1 MRGVFQILSRFHEN
15 AELKRDNGLLMGT
28 GDISKNLLGIIGR
41 LLVGGALVWS
51 LQGCEPR
58 PFFDQ
63 TTRPPASEAPPE
75 TLPSDLPVAEAQPP
89 ESAREPTRIG
99 GVYRGT
105 DTFVRRTT
113 PPSVGAVKT
122 PQGEVT
128 LNFVDADLREVVKA
142 ILGDMLGANFVMDP
156 QVQGTVTLQTS
167 EPVPGT
173 SLVSILE
180 SILSVNNAALVDAG
194 GMFKIVPADQAIRGG
209 GRLRTAQGSAA
220 QSPGAQVM
228 VVPLRH
234 ISATEVEK
242 LLAPFAPPGGVMRVD
257 PRRGLVI
264 LGGTRSEVAAMVD
277 VIDTFDVDWLAGM
290 SFGLFPIRSTAAK
303 TMVDELEKVFG
314 DQSEGP
320 LAGVV
325 RFVPIERLN
334 SILVIS
340 PRSLYVD
347 RARTWIERLD
357 VGENETP
364 RLYVY
369 YCENS
374 RAEDLAGVLGQVF
387 GQQQGQRPAAELAPG
402 LSPVTLQ
409 GQGNTPAGG
418 GSPTPVGGPQAA
430 GGAGDGGGGGAPR
443 AGGDAGVTVGSGS
456 DSVRIIADKVKNALV
471 ILAKPSDYRTV
482 ESALKRLDVVP
493 LQVLIEA
500 TILEV
505 TLNDTLRYGVEWFF
519 RFGGSS
525 KVSFSEATP
534 TGGRVNAPLADLAN
548 AVFPG
553 FSYVLSPTRDSV
565 KLVINALDAVSDV
578 NVISS
583 PQVFVLDNQTA
594 TLTVG
599 DQVPITTRTLASP
612 ISSTTADAFATS
624 NSIEY
629 RDTGVILNVTP
640 RVNAGGLVTMEIG
653 QEVSNV
659 RDVVT
664 TAATTTQSQA
674 SSPTISQRKVE
685 TTVAVQGGETVALG
699 GLITDSRTNGSDG
712 VPYLS
717 RLPYV
722 GWLFGT
728 KNESAARTELLVLI
742 TPRVV
747 GSMDQARQVTQE
759 LRGRLRTIAPL
770 EQRIR

>member
-1 MRGVFQILSRFHEN
+1 METEEAKKDLRALI
-15 AELKRDNGLLMGT
+15 A
-28 GDISKNLLGIIGR
+28 R
-41 LLVGGALVWS
+41 LVICGALMS
-51 LQGCEPR
+51 SAQSCTPR

-63 TTRPPASEAPPE
+63 TTQAPAGTPAPTESPEGLAVAETQAPPNV
-75 TLPSDLPVAEAQPP
+75 P
-89 ESAREPTRIG
+89 REPTQIG
-99 GVYRGT
+99 GIYRGT
-105 DTFVRRTT
+105 DTFIGRGAPPPRGAIRT
-113 PPSVGAVKT
+113 PK
-122 PQGEVT
+122 GEVT
-128 LNFVDADLREVVKA
+128 LNFVDADLREVVKS
-142 ILGDMLGANFVMDP
+142 ILGDTLGANFVMDP

-167 EPVPGT
+167 QPMPGT
-173 SLVSILE
+173 SLVSVLE
-180 SILSVNNAALVDAG
+180 SILAVNNAALVESG
-194 GMFKIVPADQAIRGG
+194 GMYRVVPADQAIRGSG
-209 GRLRTAQGSAA
+209 GIRTARTSAA
-220 QSPGAQVM
+220 QGPGAQV
-228 VVPLRH
+228 VAVPLRH

-242 LLAPFAPPGGVMRVD
+242 MLAPFAPPGGVLRVD
-257 PRRGLVI
+257 PRRNLVV
-264 LGGTRSEVAAMVD
+264 LGGSRSEVAAMLD

-290 SFGLFPIRSTAAK
+290 SFGIFQIHSTSAK

-314 DQSEGP
+314 DQTEGP

-325 RFVPIERLN
+325 RFVPVERLN

-357 VGENETP
+357 VGESETP

-374 RAEDLAGVLGQVF
+374 RAEDLAGVLSQVF
-387 GQQQGQRPAAELAPG
+387 GQQQGQRPTAELAPG
-402 LSPVTLQ
+402 LSPVTLGVQ
-409 GQGNTPAGG
+409 GGDFPSGGGAQTPPAGATPPNQPG
-418 GSPTPVGGPQAA
+418 GGGPN
-430 GGAGDGGGGGAPR
+430 GGAGGGAPR
-443 AGGDAGVTVGSGS
+443 PAGGDAGVQVGGGS

-505 TLNDTLRYGVEWFF
+505 TLNDNLRYGVEWFF
-519 RFGGSS
+519 KFGSS
-525 KVSFSEATP
+525 KVAFSEGP
-534 TGGRVNAPLADLAN
+534 FGRVSSFANNVAN
-548 AVFPG
+548 ASFPG
-553 FSYVLSPTRDSV
+553 FSYIFTPSESV
-565 KLVINALDAVSDV
+565 KVVVNALDAVSTV

-583 PQVFVLDNQTA
+583 PQVFVLDNQA
-594 TLTVG
+594 ASLTIG

-640 RVNAGGLVTMEIG
+640 RVNAGGLVTMEIV
-653 QEVSNV
+653 QEVSKV
-659 RDVVT
+659 RDVIT

-699 GLITDSRTNGSDG
+699 GLISDSRTNASDG
-712 VPYLS
+712 LPYLS
-717 RLPYV
+717 RLPVV

-728 KNESAARTELLVLI
+728 KNETAERTELLVLI

-747 GSMDQARQVTQE
+747 GGMEQARQVTQE
-759 LRGRLRTIAPL
+759 LRGRLRSVAPL
-770 EQRIR
+770 EQRLR

>member
-1 MRGVFQILSRFHEN
+1 
-15 AELKRDNGLLMGT
+15 
-28 GDISKNLLGIIGR
+28 
-41 LLVGGALVWS
+41 
-51 LQGCEPR
+51 
-58 PFFDQ
+58 
-63 TTRPPASEAPPE
+63 
-75 TLPSDLPVAEAQPP
+75 
-89 ESAREPTRIG
+89 
-99 GVYRGT
+99 
-105 DTFVRRTT
+105 DTFVRRGA
-113 PPSVGAVKT
+113 PSGRGAVRT

-142 ILGDMLGANFVMDP
+142 ILGDTLGANFVMDP
-156 QVQGTVTLQTS
+156 QVQGSVTLQTS
-167 EPVPGT
+167 DPMPGT
-173 SLVSILE
+173 ALISVLE
-180 SILSVNNAALVDAG
+180 SILAVNNATLVESG
-194 GMFKIVPADQAIRGG
+194 GMYKVVPADQAVRGSG
-209 GRLRTAQGSAA
+209 GLRSSLSGAA
-220 QSPGAQVM
+220 QAPGAQVM

-242 LLAPFAPPGGVMRVD
+242 ILAPFAPPGGVLRVD
-257 PRRGLVI
+257 PRRGVVVI
-264 LGGTRSEVAAMVD
+264 GGSRSDVAAMLD

-290 SFGLFPIRSTAAK
+290 SFGLFPVRSTSSK

-314 DQSEGP
+314 DQTEGP

-334 SILVIS
+334 AVLVIS
-340 PRSLYVD
+340 PRSLYID
-347 RARTWIERLD
+347 RARTWIDRLD
-357 VGENETP
+357 VGEDETP

-374 RAEDLAGVLGQVF
+374 RAEDLAGVLSQVF
-387 GQQQGQRPAAELAPG
+387 GQQQGAAGRPAAQLAPG
-402 LSPVTLQ
+402 LSPVTLE
-409 GQGNTPAGG
+409 GPAGEVPG
-418 GSPTPVGGPQAA
+418 AAPPTPLGVTPPRALQGGP
-430 GGAGDGGGGGAPR
+430 GAGAPQR
-443 AGGDAGVTVGSGS
+443 AGGDAGVAVGGGS
-456 DSVRIIADKVKNALV
+456 DSIRIIADKVKNALV

-482 ESALKRLDVVP
+482 ESALRRLDIVP

-500 TILEV
+500 TIMEV
-505 TLNDTLRYGVEWFF
+505 TLNDALRYGVEWFF
-519 RFGGSS
+519 KFGGSN
-525 KVSFSEATP
+525 KVSFSESTV
-534 TGGRVNAPLADLAN
+534 GRVAVPTADVVSAI
-548 AVFPG
+548 FPG

-565 KLVINALDAVSDV
+565 KAVINTLDQVSDV

-629 RDTGVILNVTP
+629 RDTGVILAVTP
-640 RVNAGGLVTMEIG
+640 RVNAGGLVTMEIA

-659 RDVVT
+659 RDVLT
-664 TAATTTQSQA
+664 GAPTTTQSQA

-699 GLITDSRTNGSDG
+699 GLITDSRSRGSDG
-712 VPYLS
+712 LPFLS
-717 RLPYV
+717 RLPGI
-722 GWLFGT
+722 GWLFGS
-728 KNESAARTELLVLI
+728 KSEAAARTELLVLI

-747 GSMDQARQVTQE
+747 GSMDQARLVTQE

-770 EQRIR
+770 EERIR

>member
-1 MRGVFQILSRFHEN
+1 MTKGETRKDLP
-15 AELKRDNGLLMGT
+15 GL
-28 GDISKNLLGIIGR
+28 IGR
-41 LLVGGALVWS
+41 LLIGGTLLWS
-51 LQGCEPR
+51 LPGCEPR

-63 TTRPPASEAPPE
+63 TTRPPAAEAPPE
-75 TLPSDLPVAEAQPP
+75 TLPADEPAAETQPRQ
-89 ESAREPTRIG
+89 ATREPTPVG
-99 GVYRGT
+99 GIYRGT

-173 SLVSILE
+173 SLISILE

-194 GMFKIVPADQAIRGG
+194 NMYKIVPADQAIRGG
-209 GRLRTAQGSAA
+209 GRLRTTQGSAA

-264 LGGTRSEVAAMVD
+264 LGGTRSEVASMVD

-290 SFGLFPIRSTAAK
+290 SFGLFPIRSTSAK

-334 SILVIS
+334 AILVIS

-387 GQQQGQRPAAELAPG
+387 GQQQGQRPTAELAPG

-409 GQGNTPAGG
+409 GQGNTPPGG
-418 GSPTPVGGPQAA
+418 GSPAALPGPTPAGGPSP
-430 GGAGDGGGGGAPR
+430 GDGGGGGGGPPR
-443 AGGDAGVTVGSGS
+443 ADSDAGVTVGSGS

-534 TGGRVNAPLADLAN
+534 AGGRVNAPLADLAN
-548 AVFPG
+548 AIFPG

-599 DQVPITTRTLASP
+599 DQVPITTRTLSSP

-659 RDVVT
+659 RDVLT

-699 GLITDSRTNGSDG
+699 GLITDSRTQGSDG

-717 RLPYV
+717 RLPYI
-722 GWLFGT
+722 GWLFGN

>member
-1 MRGVFQILSRFHEN
+1 M
-15 AELKRDNGLLMGT
+15 LK
-28 GDISKNLLGIIGR
+28 GDPAIRLPETIWR
-41 LLVGGALVWS
+41 LLLCGVLVIAPS
-51 LQGCEPR
+51 CTPR
-58 PFFDQ
+58 PFFDEMVKP
-63 TTRPPASEAPPE
+63 RPAEPATPTAAPSETADPAATGADTATEAAAP
-75 TLPSDLPVAEAQPP
+75 LV
-89 ESAREPTRIG
+89 G
-99 GVYRGT
+99 GIYRGT
-105 DTFVRRTT
+105 DTFVRRGA
-113 PPSVGAVKT
+113 PAGRGAVRT

-142 ILGDMLGANFVMDP
+142 ILGDTLGANFVMDP
-156 QVQGTVTLQTS
+156 QVQGTVTLQTAD
-167 EPVPGT
+167 PMPGPGLI
-173 SLVSILE
+173 SVLE
-180 SILSVNNAALVDAG
+180 SILAVNNAVLVEAG
-194 GMFKIVPADQAIRGG
+194 GIYKVVPSDQGVRGSG
-209 GRLRTAQGSAA
+209 GVRSALGSAA
-220 QSPGAQVM
+220 QAPGAQVL

-242 LLAPFAPPGGVMRVD
+242 ILAPFAPPGGVLRVD
-257 PRRGLVI
+257 PRRQVVVV
-264 LGGTRSEVAAMVD
+264 GGSRSEVSAMLD

-290 SFGLFPIRSTAAK
+290 SFGLFPIRSTSSK

-314 DQSEGP
+314 DQAEGP

-334 SILVIS
+334 AVLVIS

-357 VGENETP
+357 VGEDESP

-374 RAEDLAGVLGQVF
+374 RAEDLAGVLSQVF
-387 GQQQGQRPAAELAPG
+387 GQQQAGGRPTAQLAPG
-402 LSPVTLQ
+402 LSPVTLE
-409 GQGNTPAGG
+409 GVAGDAPGGPGAPPTPLG
-418 GSPTPVGGPQAA
+418 GSP
-430 GGAGDGGGGGAPR
+430 PR
-443 AGGDAGVTVGSGS
+443 LPAGGDAGAGAPQRPGGDAGVQVGGGS
-456 DSVRIIADKVKNALV
+456 DSIRIIADKVKNALV

-482 ESALKRLDVVP
+482 ESALRRLDIVP

-505 TLNDTLRYGVEWFF
+505 TLNDALRYGVEWFF
-519 RFGGSS
+519 KFGGSNR
-525 KVSFSEATP
+525 VAFSESP
-534 TGGRVNAPLADLAN
+534 LGRVISPSADVAQ

-553 FSYVLSPTRDSV
+553 FSYILSPTRDSV
-565 KLVINALDAVSDV
+565 KVVVNALDSVTDV

-599 DQVPITTRTLASP
+599 DQVPITTRSLASP

-640 RVNAGGLVTMEIG
+640 RVNAGGLVTMEIS
-653 QEVSNV
+653 QEVSDV
-659 RDVVT
+659 RPVD
-664 TAATTTQSQA
+664 TASATTTESQA
-674 SSPTISQRKVE
+674 TSPTISQRKVE

-699 GLITDSRTNGSDG
+699 GLITDSRSDTTSG
-712 VPYLS
+712 LPFLA
-717 RLPYV
+717 RLPV
-722 GWLFGT
+722 IGWLFGT
-728 KNESAARTELLVLI
+728 QGQTAARTELLVLI

-759 LRGRLRTIAPL
+759 LRSRLRTIAPL
-770 EQRIR
+770 EERIR